1 MLSVKVTNALCN
13 MQCTYCYE
21 HIYRSKIN
29 QRAFDLEA
37 IKRQI
42 GNENDAPYLHGGEAL
57 LAPIQVLEELF
68 AISYQKTGYSSIQTN
83 GTLITDKH
91 IELFKKY
98 NTQVGISIDGPGDL
112 GKYRRTIDGQPTA
125 DMVMDNIRWLRKEGV
140 HVGIICVLTKANA
153 LPEQRE
159 RFKDWVR
166 ELKALGV
173 TGRMNPAEIDYPSLQ
188 KIALTPEELEDFY
201 RDMTRFVLTEIGGD
215 WLPYRDAVDSLL
227 GLDQGTCV
235 FGECDYYY
243 ASAERV
249 ILSDGTTAS
258 CMKTAKTG
266 HVYPRYQNAG
276 QRGFAKIRYEVLP
289 KIEQESG
296 GCQGCRYWR
305 NCTGGCPAE
314 GIGGDWRNRTRFC
327 KGYYALFE
335 ETEKI
340 LRRVFPNIT
349 LTTDLDG
356 SCFPHRNSVGMNTSA
371 FRFMID
377 GPNGSIRPSTWRQDA
392 RQLRCP
398 PNTSGEGRGAHASP
412 QVTEAMPGGHGDK
425 PHGDRPHGDHGDHG
439 DSLSV

>member
-227 GLDQGTCV
+227 GLNQGTCV

-266 HVYPRYQNAG
+266 NVYPRYQNAG

-289 KIEQESG
+289 KSSRKAVVAKG
-296 GCQGCRYWR
+296 VD
-305 NCTGGCPAE
+305 TGVTAPRMPA
-314 GIGGDWRNRTRFC
+314 GD
-327 KGYYALFE
+327 
-335 ETEKI
+335 
-340 LRRVFPNIT
+340 
-349 LTTDLDG
+349 
-356 SCFPHRNSVGMNTSA
+356 
-371 FRFMID
+371 
-377 GPNGSIRPSTWRQDA
+377 
-392 RQLRCP
+392 
-398 PNTSGEGRGAHASP
+398 
-412 QVTEAMPGGHGDK
+412 
-425 PHGDRPHGDHGDHG
+425 
-439 DSLSV
+439 

>member
-166 ELKALGV
+166 ELKALG
-173 TGRMNPAEIDYPSLQ
+173 
-188 KIALTPEELEDFY
+188 
-201 RDMTRFVLTEIGGD
+201 
-215 WLPYRDAVDSLL
+215 
-227 GLDQGTCV
+227 
-235 FGECDYYY
+235 
-243 ASAERV
+243 
-249 ILSDGTTAS
+249 DG
-258 CMKTAKTG
+258 
-266 HVYPRYQNAG
+266 
-276 QRGFAKIRYEVLP
+276 
-289 KIEQESG
+289 
-296 GCQGCRYWR
+296 
-305 NCTGGCPAE
+305 
-314 GIGGDWRNRTRFC
+314 
-327 KGYYALFE
+327 
-335 ETEKI
+335 
-340 LRRVFPNIT
+340 
-349 LTTDLDG
+349 
-356 SCFPHRNSVGMNTSA
+356 
-371 FRFMID
+371 
-377 GPNGSIRPSTWRQDA
+377 
-392 RQLRCP
+392 
-398 PNTSGEGRGAHASP
+398 
-412 QVTEAMPGGHGDK
+412 
-425 PHGDRPHGDHGDHG
+425 
-439 DSLSV
+439 

>member
-227 GLDQGTCV
+227 GLNQGTCV

-314 GIGGDWRNRTRFC
+314 GIDGDWRNKTRFC
-327 KGYYALFE
+327 KAYCALFE
-335 ETEKI
+335 ETEQI
-340 LRRVFPNIT
+340 LRCVLPNIT
-349 LTTDLDG
+349 LTTDLPDEY
-356 SCFPHRNSVGMNTSA
+356 FPEANSVRGMAVPS
-371 FRFMID
+371 FRYMI
-377 GPNGSIRPSTWRQDA
+377 GGAEGSVRPSSWRKDAKQLNVPQDPPTCRSREDYQSA
-392 RQLRCP
+392 RI
-398 PNTSGEGRGAHASP
+398 
-412 QVTEAMPGGHGDK
+412 PGDHGDR
-425 PHGDRPHGDHGDHG
+425 PHGDRPHGDHGD
-439 DSLSV
+439 LNL